1 MTEEKKAN
9 ETINI
14 PFISYVEGSY
24 FGDSDI
30 FLPDTTRFERDST
43 AICARQES
51 QFFVLAREVIVQ
63 LKVSF
68 TREVQEME
76 QLSLRRRKKH
86 NTLIKDVARRALKV
100 QKDNA
105 GSPHVDYEF
114 EMLML
119 DEFRQQPQSELD
131 K

>member
-1 MTEEKKAN
+1 MGAGVDKNNITADEQDPFMTEEKKAN

-51 QFFVLAREVIVQ
+51 QFFVLAREVIV
-63 LKVSF
+63 
-68 TREVQEME
+68 
-76 QLSLRRRKKH
+76 
-86 NTLIKDVARRALKV
+86 
-100 QKDNA
+100 
-105 GSPHVDYEF
+105 
-114 EMLML
+114 
-119 DEFRQQPQSELD
+119 
-131 K
+131 